1 MSTLPAPPAS
11 RARGRSP
18 LVAPALIV
26 AVVAISFA
34 AIFLKLAEPTHA
46 LTRSG
51 LRLLM
56 AAVMLSP
63 AVVRGWRSGR
73 LQPVAK
79 WAVLAGLLYAVHFS
93 AWIGSLDLTTVA
105 ASVTLVTAT
114 PLILAVVGVA
124 TGRDRPEGRLWVS
137 LVLGAAGAAIIGGA
151 DLSLSGRALAGDGLA
166 LAGAA
171 AMAGFLLLVRR
182 LGPGLDVWSFMG
194 LACAVGGT
202 LVMGVGAV
210 AGVDPA
216 PADGGSLLF
225 IFLSALIPQLVG
237 HGLLTWSLRYTTPTV
252 VGLATV
258 GEPVGS
264 TLLAWAWLGEAA
276 PAVVLVGCAVVLA
289 SLVLALARPGRGAEA
304 VVAAGP

>member
-1 MSTLPAPPAS
+1 MRTLPAPPPS
-11 RARGRSP
+11 RTGGRSP
-18 LVAPALIV
+18 VVAPALIV

-51 LRLLM
+51 LRLMM
-56 AAVMLSP
+56 AAAMLLP
-63 AVVRGWRSGR
+63 AVVRGWRRGR

-79 WAVLAGLLYAVHFS
+79 WAALAGLLYAVHFS

-137 LVLGAAGAAIIGGA
+137 LLLGAAGVAIIGGA

-171 AMAGFLLLVRR
+171 AIAGFLLLVRR

-202 LVMGVGAV
+202 VVMGVAAV
-210 AGVDPA
+210 AGVDLA
-216 PADGGSLLF
+216 PAGAGSLF
-225 IFLSALIPQLVG
+225 YIFLSALIPQLVG
-237 HGLLTWSLRYTTPTV
+237 HVLLAWSLRYTTPTV
-252 VGLATV
+252 VGLATL

-264 TLLAWAWLGEAA
+264 TLLAWVWLGEAA
-276 PAVVLVGCAVVLA
+276 PAVVLGGCALVLA
-289 SLVLALARPGRGAEA
+289 SVVLALARPGRGEHP
-304 VVAAGP
+304 VTAAQP